1 MNRWFPEIIQSGS
14 EQDRGT
20 MYESLL
26 DLFTLFS
33 FALIIAAFIYATQ
46 QTSQGTDA
54 INVEAYI
61 ADRASGTPAS
71 LPEDLLLVVVY
82 RDQGL
87 DEVMIIEGAGQ
98 PSIHVIGAES
108 IKSILDGML
117 PVFQR
122 ANEINIVMHK
132 GDEAAN
138 PSVFVSIQRWLSEN
152 KLNTF
157 KVYFT
162 GSHGE

>member
-1 MNRWFPEIIQSGS
+1 MNRWFPEIIRSDP
-14 EQDRGT
+14 EQDRGAA
-20 MYESLL
+20 YESLL
-26 DLFTLFS
+26 DLFTLLS

-46 QTSQGTDA
+46 QTSQDTGA
-54 INVEAYI
+54 INVETYI
-61 ADRASGTPAS
+61 ADRASGTPPS
-71 LPEDLLLVVVY
+71 LPEDLLLVVLY
-82 RDQGL
+82 REQGL
-87 DEVMIIEGAGQ
+87 DKVMIIEGSEQ
-98 PSIHVIGAES
+98 PSRHVIGAQS
-108 IKSILDGML
+108 IKSILDEML

-152 KLNTF
+152 KFNIF

-162 GSHGE
+162 GSHNE